1 MLKTN
6 LTLNIKKAKAEK
18 LWLSKLIKPSI
29 SIILELAITNELM
42 FLVLTMF

>member
-6 LTLNIKKAKAEK
+6 LTFKCKKAKAIK

-29 SIILELAITNELM
+29 SVILELAITNELM
-42 FLVLTMF
+42 FLV